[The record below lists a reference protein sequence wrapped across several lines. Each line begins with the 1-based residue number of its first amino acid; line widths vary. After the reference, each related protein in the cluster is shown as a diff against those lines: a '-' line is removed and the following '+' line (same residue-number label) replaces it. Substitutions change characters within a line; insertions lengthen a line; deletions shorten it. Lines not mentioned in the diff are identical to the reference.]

1 MLGEKR
7 MDQRVAGNLLLV
19 VTCSHLFNTEV
30 AACGDVERL
39 NDLLEQHR
47 IDRDE
52 KDEDWDGRTPL
63 FWSAIEG
70 HYLCVKKLLQAG
82 ANPTLRNHNEKTV
95 AHYAAE
101 SGRYGDTA
109 MDHALLYGNLECA
122 DLISQALRGE
132 FNYRVDPSYWKN
144 GNSPPKMFRPD
155 PRKKQNLMSL
165 LSAMKSGKEQEPPD
179 GKLARTRRKKRP
191 SVQKTKG
198 SLQD

>member
-1 MLGEKR
+1 MSIL
-7 MDQRVAGNLLLV
+7 
-19 VTCSHLFNTEV
+19 HEV

-39 NDLLEQHR
+39 DDLLEQHR

-82 ANPTLRNHNEKTV
+82 ANPTLRNHDEKTV

-101 SGRYGDTA
+101 SGRCDILKAVIEYGCDITATDKYGDTA

-132 FNYRVDPSYWKN
+132 LNYRVDPSYWKN

-179 GKLARTRRKKRP
+179 GKLARTRKKKRP